1 MAAFAHGTA
10 VAVSPVDLEP
20 ELMKLHR
27 TLLAFLAVML
37 AGCGSSP
44 TQSEA
49 EIAVIRSTTSFG
61 FCVGYCKT
69 TLEITPERMVFLE
82 ESPRGDR
89 APRQRSAA
97 ITAEEWNALVAAVDR
112 GKIESLPTQIGCPD
126 CADGGAESLEVVGAE
141 WQRRVTFEFG
151 ASIAGLQPLLEKVRA
166 LRTRVSGS
174 TP

>member
-1 MAAFAHGTA
+1 MT
-10 VAVSPVDLEP
+10 SR
-20 ELMKLHR
+20 R
-27 TLLAFLAVML
+27 TLLAFLAFTL

-44 TQSEA
+44 TQSDA
-49 EIAVIRSTTSFG
+49 DIAVIRSTTSFG
-61 FCVGYCKT
+61 FCVGYCKA

-97 ITAEEWNALVAAVDR
+97 ITTEEWNALVAAVDR
-112 GKIESLPTQIGCPD
+112 AKIESLPAQIGCPD

-151 ASIAGLQPLLEKVRA
+151 ASIAELQPLLERVRA
-166 LRTRVSGS
+166 LRTRVSGAAQ
-174 TP
+174 